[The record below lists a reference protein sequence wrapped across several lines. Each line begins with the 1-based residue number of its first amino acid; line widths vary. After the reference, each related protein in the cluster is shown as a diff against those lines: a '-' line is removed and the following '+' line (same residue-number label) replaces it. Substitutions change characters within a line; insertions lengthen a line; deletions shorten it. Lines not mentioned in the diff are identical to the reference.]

1 MFYIS
6 LFIDRNFD
14 SVDRCSPCA
23 SYYCLS
29 IVNCSFIHKIR
40 LRVYH
45 YRVPFFRTP
54 KQQTC
59 VLGLQ
64 IEAFGRQQD
73 IPSLYAFLN
82 TLELQQRSTDGL
94 YSSLP
99 QSVRWFAF
107 LTILFSIVQTKF
119 TESKD
124 SPPSEVEQHLS
135 SQVFFL
141 RIIFS
146 SIKRVFSQQTC
157 VGRFNTFPAQHVS
170 SF

>member
-23 SYYCLS
+23 SCYCLP

-40 LRVYH
+40 LRVYY
-45 YRVPFFRTP
+45 YRLPFFRTP

-73 IPSLYAFLN
+73 IPSLDAFLN

-99 QSVRWFAF
+99 HSCGRFAF
-107 LTILFSIVQTKF
+107 LTTLFSRVQTKF
-119 TESKD
+119 SESQD
-124 SPPSEVEQHLS
+124 VPPSGQVGQHLS
-135 SQVFFL
+135 
-141 RIIFS
+141 
-146 SIKRVFSQQTC
+146 
-157 VGRFNTFPAQHVS
+157 
-170 SF
+170 